1 MRKLDPEKHAARRQ
15 QILDA
20 AVVCFARNGFHLTRT
35 AQICAEAGMSPGNLF
50 HYFPSKDAIIAA
62 IVEEDRRE
70 TLALFTRA
78 AAADDLYAALLDLI
92 DHSLQL
98 LGEPLYRRISLEVLA
113 EAVRNPALFADVA
126 SGEAARRA
134 ALIGLLQR
142 GAQRG
147 QLRLL
152 QSAEQAAD
160 WLLLLLDGAFGRAML
175 EDPFAERHYRQM
187 LHQALSAVVQQA

>member
-20 AVVCFARNGFHLTRT
+20 AIACFARNGFHSTRT

-62 IVEEDRRE
+62 IVEDDQRE
-70 TLALFTRA
+70 TLALFTQA
-78 AAADDLYAALLDLI
+78 AAAEDLYAALLAII

-113 EAVRNPALFADVA
+113 EAVRNPVLFASVGR
-126 SGEAARRA
+126 SEAARRE
-134 ALIGLLQR
+134 ALVALLQR
-142 GAQRG
+142 GAQSG

-175 EDPFAERHYRQM
+175 EEPFAEPYYRQM
-187 LHQALSAVVQQA
+187 LHQALGAVVQPA